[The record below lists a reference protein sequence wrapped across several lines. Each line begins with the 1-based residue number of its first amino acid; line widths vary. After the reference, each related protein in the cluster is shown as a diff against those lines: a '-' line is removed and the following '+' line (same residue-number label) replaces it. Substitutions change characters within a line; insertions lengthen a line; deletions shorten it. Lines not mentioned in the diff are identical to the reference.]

1 MDTVPLLSRLAVSL
15 AIGLLVGLERG
26 WHSRN
31 GQEYQRAVGLRTFA
45 LSGLL
50 GGVAGA
56 LTGPQQPYILGLVF
70 LGYAAA
76 FTLFHWGEPRADADP
91 NPERDLGVTSVVA
104 GLVTFLLGG
113 LAVLGDMR
121 AAIAAAVA
129 MTGLLALRDPLHRWV
144 AALSWPEVRAML
156 TLLAMS
162 FLLLPLLPDRP
173 VDPWGALNPHAIW
186 LLAVMI
192 AAISFGGYVAVRALG
207 DRLGVLM
214 AALAGGVASSTATTL
229 TLARL
234 GRAHPES
241 SRLLGAGILLAGAV
255 MMARVGVLALVLNP
269 ALLRPLAPALACAAL
284 GQVLGAGVLLV
295 GNRRHHA
302 PRLDITNPLEVG
314 MALKL
319 AAFIAAVALASQL
332 LSQTVGAAGVLV
344 MAALSGVADVDA
356 VTLSM
361 AHLGGHGPGAG
372 SRRRGRADRDV
383 GQHHDQG
390 HPGRLGRWRPPG
402 PVDRRLQ
409 PPGPRG
415 GRLGDAMVTAP
426 PFRRGAPFPHQVVGL
441 GLRLSKPVW
450 CQ

>member
-1 MDTVPLLSRLAVSL
+1 MDSTALLSRLAVAL

-26 WHSRN
+26 WHSRS
-31 GQEYQRAVGLRTFA
+31 GQEYQRAAGLRTFA

-56 LTGPQQPYILGLVF
+56 LAGAGQPQFLGLVF
-70 LGYAAA
+70 LGYAAT
-76 FTLFHWGEPRADADP
+76 FTAFHWLETKTDTAP

-113 LAVLGDMR
+113 LAVLGDVR
-121 AAIAAAVA
+121 AAIAAGVA

-162 FLLLPLLPDRP
+162 FLLLPILPDRP
-173 VDPWGALNPHAIW
+173 VDPWGALNPHSIW

-214 AALAGGVASSTATTL
+214 AAVAGGLASSTATTL

-234 GRAHPES
+234 SRAHPAS
-241 SRLLGAGILLAGAV
+241 CRLLGAGILLAGTV
-255 MMARVGVLALVLNP
+255 MMARVGTLVMVLNP
-269 ALLRPLAPALACAAL
+269 DLLRPLGPALACATL
-284 GQVLGAGVLLV
+284 GQVLGAAALIVR
-295 GNRRHHA
+295 NRQHHM
-302 PRLDITNPLEVG
+302 PHLDIANPLEVG

-319 AAFIAAVALASQL
+319 AAFIAAVALATQL
-332 LSQTVGAAGVLV
+332 LSRTLGDTGVLV
-344 MAALSGVADVDA
+344 LAALSGVADVDA

-361 AHLGGHGPGAG
+361 AHLGGHGLSLTIAAQGVLVVTAVNTVTKAVMAGWVGTPRLGLIVGGISALALGAG
-372 SRRRGRADRDV
+372 A
-383 GQHHDQG
+383 
-390 HPGRLGRWRPPG
+390 L
-402 PVDRRLQ
+402 
-409 PPGPRG
+409 
-415 GRLGDAMVTAP
+415 AMGWA
-426 PFRRGAPFPHQVVGL
+426 
-441 GLRLSKPVW
+441 
-450 CQ
+450 